1 MFAAFEAF
9 RAYFV
14 NAETDFVCIDRV
26 ERIERGILPIVVD
39 FAINIEASKARLWEK
54 DDLHFLLSELYRFSK
69 CRRKLRVFFSR
80 RHTETLKR

>member
-26 ERIERGILPIVVD
+26 ERIERGILSIVVD
-39 FAINIEASKARLWEK
+39 FAINIEASKARFWK
-54 DDLHFLLSELYRFSK
+54 RTTYISCTRSFTDSRSAAGSCASFS
-69 CRRKLRVFFSR
+69 VVA
-80 RHTETLKR
+80 TLKL